1 MIELIYW
8 TLFPVAILLAGI
20 ATSIGVG
27 GAIFFTPIF
36 ILVFK
41 IDPVYAVLLGLVI
54 ELFSLLSGVSAY
66 WKRKSIN
73 FHITKKIILFTIPAT
88 IAGVLLARY
97 LPETVLL
104 MALSG
109 VLFYVAFL
117 FLIQEK
123 KALPR
128 HPSHTGI
135 HTKHKRVNVD
145 SKVKRAGVIGGL
157 LTGMTSAG
165 LGEIDEYLFLKK
177 MGLPIPSAS
186 GTSIMIVFISV
197 IAALFVHAI
206 FWTNVDV
213 VFLPKIFSILIF
225 SVPGVIIGAQLG
237 AKLAQ
242 KMNVQTLSTY
252 AGATFFVLALSILYS
267 IF

>member
-1 MIELIYW
+1 MIDLIYW

-41 IDPVYAVLLGLVI
+41 IDPIHAVFLGLVI
-54 ELFSLLSGVSAY
+54 ELFSLISGVSAY
-66 WKRKSIN
+66 WRRKSIN
-73 FHITKKIILFTIPAT
+73 FHIIKKIILFTVPAT
-88 IAGVLLARY
+88 IVGALLARY

-104 MALSG
+104 MALSA

-128 HPSHTGI
+128 HPAHTGI
-135 HTKHKRVNVD
+135 HTKHKKARVD
-145 SKVKRAGVIGGL
+145 SKVTRAGIIGGL

-165 LGEIDEYLFLKK
+165 LGEIDEYMFLKK
-177 MGLPIPSAS
+177 MGLPVPSAS
-186 GTSIMIVFISV
+186 GTSIMVVSISV
-197 IAALFVHAI
+197 IAALIIHAI
-206 FWTNVDV
+206 FWTNADGA
-213 VFLPKIFSILIF
+213 FLTKTLSMLIFSI
-225 SVPGVIIGAQLG
+225 PGVIIGAQLG

-252 AGATFFVLALSILYS
+252 AGATFFVLALSVLYS
-267 IF
+267 VF